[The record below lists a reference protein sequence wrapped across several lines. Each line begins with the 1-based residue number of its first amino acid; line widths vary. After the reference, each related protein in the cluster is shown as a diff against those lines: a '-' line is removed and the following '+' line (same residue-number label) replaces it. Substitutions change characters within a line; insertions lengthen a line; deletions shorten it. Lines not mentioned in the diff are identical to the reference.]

1 MLFAFSNIHCL
12 IYRGPLSTAMAVEF
26 GSAPIEELLFFIDR
40 LERDIEAWRCLFG

>member
-1 MLFAFSNIHCL
+1 
-12 IYRGPLSTAMAVEF
+12 VEF